1 MITTRRGS
9 RPPAAWA
16 NLGRKAQPNRV
27 PPAARSWRR
36 DSEGASQQIKLM
48 GLPPL
53 KLRRHQQQRQTLLTR
68 FRARNGLTGL
78 GRGGLARNRVEQLRG
93 VDEVLGPAG
102 DSGRHVEAQLH
113 ALGRRPHRLR
123 IWPTVGPGWLP

>member
-36 DSEGASQQIKLM
+36 DSEGALQQIKLIA
-48 GLPPL
+48 LPPL
-53 KLRRHQQQRQTLLTR
+53 KLRRHQQQPQTLL
-68 FRARNGLTGL
+68 ARLSARYRLTGL
-78 GRGGLARNRVEQLRG
+78 GRGGLARNSVQQLRG
-93 VDEVLGPAG
+93 VDEVLGSAG
-102 DSGRHVEAQLH
+102 DSGRHIEPQLH
-113 ALGRRPHRLR
+113 ALGRRPRRLC
-123 IWPTVGPGWLP
+123 I